1 MDENI
6 KKGIR
11 RLAEDAEAGIARSI
25 LRWKYKK
32 EGAEPPGDD
41 DLEKQSRMVADRAKD
56 VLAERGRNV
65 WNEFKKV
72 YVKPESKE
80 DSDE

>member
-6 KKGIR
+6 KKGIK

-32 EGAEPPGDD
+32 EGTALPQDD
-41 DLEKQSRMVADRAKD
+41 VLEDRSRMVADKARRVFSK
-56 VLAERGRNV
+56 RGMNV

-72 YVKPESKE
+72 YTKSGVKE
-80 DSDE
+80 DPGE

>member
-6 KKGIR
+6 KRGIK

-32 EGAEPPGDD
+32 EGAAPPQD
-41 DLEKQSRMVADRAKD
+41 D
-56 VLAERGRNV
+56 VLENRSRLVAEKARRVFSKRGRNV

-72 YVKPESKE
+72 YTKSRAKE
-80 DSDE
+80 DPGE